1 MKKTFE
7 QPIITQQSLRACEA
21 IMWDPDT
28 DSWEWEI
35 GLYALSGTG
44 NN

>member
-7 QPIITQQSLRACEA
+7 QPVVMLESLQAQEN
-21 IMWDPDT
+21 IMWTPDT